1 MPGRPEFCAVCGDP
15 AIGFHYDVAS
25 CSGCRSFFRRT
36 VKQEKEYECKKEG
49 RCMSERDLERAN
61 CKACRLDACIE
72 AGMNPKAL
80 QSADIDIPNNKLAQ
94 MIVER
99 QLIKRAAAVA
109 LIRPSTSLSVD
120 ERMQGLIDVLVLTKQ
135 AHDRIRSSI
144 FAPTPF
150 DRYNLDKVFNE
161 PFKIGTQWGDMMEE
175 GNRELIKVRS
185 ITYRTPQ
192 ALAPPAAIV
201 NGGWKWWPLAD
212 CVYTIE
218 YMRTFPFFE
227 ALSTKDKRLL
237 AIHSVSACSVFTRS
251 YYSTEQRSEVT
262 INPDGLRHNRPWA
275 TVPDLEYDCE
285 IIMAIYRL
293 SINEKEYAVLKAI
306 VCTDYHIIGMSE
318 EGRTALEQY
327 QTACRKSLLSLVM
340 ARRGLIEGPRY
351 FGALLLLI
359 STLRKLD
366 VVKKKEHKVVYP
378 VYRNTPYECPILEEI
393 LYESPLLN

>member
-1 MPGRPEFCAVCGDP
+1 MASRPEFCAVCGDP

-36 VKQEKEYECKKEG
+36 IKQEKEYECKREG
-49 RCMSERDLERAN
+49 ECMVERHLERAN
-61 CKACRLDACIE
+61 CRACRLDACIE

-109 LIRPSTSLSVD
+109 LIRPSTSVSVED
-120 ERMQGLIDVLVLTKQ
+120 RMQGLIDELVLAKQ

-144 FAPTPF
+144 FSPTPF
-150 DRYNLDKVFNE
+150 DRYDLDKVFNE
-161 PFKIGTQWGDMMEE
+161 PSKIGTHWGDMMEE
-175 GNRELIKVRS
+175 GNRELVKQS
-185 ITYRTPQ
+185 IIYPIHQ
-192 ALAPPAAIV
+192 ARAPAFGMMV
-201 NGGWKWWPLAD
+201 GRWKFWGLAD
-212 CVYTIE
+212 SVYSIE

-227 ALSTKDKRLL
+227 SLSRKDKRLL
-237 AIHSVSACSVFTRS
+237 AIHSVVACSVFTRS

-262 INPDGLRHNRPWA
+262 INPDGLRHNKRWA
-275 TVPDLEYDCE
+275 TVLDLEYDCE

-293 SINEKEYAVLKAI
+293 SISEKEYAVLKAI
-306 VCTDYHIIGMSE
+306 VCTDYDIIGMSE

-351 FGALLLLI
+351 FAALLLLI

-366 VVKKKEHKVVYP
+366 VVKKKEHKLVYHTI
-378 VYRNTPYECPILEEI
+378 YRNTPYESRLVEEI
-393 LYESPLLN
+393 LYEDPLL